1 MYGLRG
7 RFCWTVRC
15 LNLHMGSQSL
25 SNHKFVPVL
34 VIKLIL
40 KTDWQKKRIQ
50 IPVLTDNNRT
60 ILIHQ
65 VVLHLPL
72 ILDLKKKLTY
82 FKMTSVPRGSN
93 LRSSHSSL
101 VNNDRSV
108 NEITKFRYLKVFTNE
123 QMIKRLAYLNAYT
136 LGIFVNVSNYVFARC
151 AIKSKKN
158 E

>member
-1 MYGLRG
+1 
-7 RFCWTVRC
+7 
-15 LNLHMGSQSL
+15 
-25 SNHKFVPVL
+25 
-34 VIKLIL
+34 
-40 KTDWQKKRIQ
+40 
-50 IPVLTDNNRT
+50 
-60 ILIHQ
+60 
-65 VVLHLPL
+65 
-72 ILDLKKKLTY
+72 
-82 FKMTSVPRGSN
+82 MTSVPRGSN